1 MYMYR
6 VSQKKSPIKE
16 GQGRPFIPEDMEIY
30 FYGGN
35 NSDKKAP
42 PPPLSKQP
50 VNSSK
55 KRGAVST
62 EGW

>member
-16 GQGRPFIPEDMEIY
+16 GQGRPFILEDMEIY
-30 FYGGN
+30 FFGGN

-42 PPPLSKQP
+42 PPPLS
-50 VNSSK
+50 NSSK
-55 KRGAVST
+55 KKK
-62 EGW
+62 